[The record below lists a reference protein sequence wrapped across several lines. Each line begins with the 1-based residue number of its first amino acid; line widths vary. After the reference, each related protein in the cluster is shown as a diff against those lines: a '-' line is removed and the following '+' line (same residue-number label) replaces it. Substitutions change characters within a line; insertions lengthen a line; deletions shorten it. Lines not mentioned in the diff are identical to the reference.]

1 MDIALKMQREI
12 LIAAYVEDGYSRSFQ
27 LPENLEAINYSIRT
41 QNSTVIIQ
49 SKKAFYSLPIPNA
62 IGNFTKGTN
71 TINKTGVLSISTK
84 ERCLR
89 ERSAGSRS
97 A

>member
-71 TINKTGVLSISTK
+71 TINKTGGVIYIN
-84 ERCLR
+84 
-89 ERSAGSRS
+89 
-97 A
+97 